1 MSSPLAGLLATTV
14 LLAGC
19 SDEKDGPEIP
29 PDTALPTAAPAYD
42 PDLEAAASVLALVPD
57 EASALVVTD
66 YDRLRLQLGS
76 PELTSADPAEERE
89 EFWRRVDTATAA
101 LSPGLLRPFD
111 DRLRRTYGFTQDD
124 VVWEAHFGNAEEGE
138 TGWVLRFRD
147 DLDMTGVQEAVDAGV
162 GPLAGVQVA
171 TEERVIGMG
180 TTSDP
185 EESWAAQADVA
196 ALVGSPAASTYV
208 ERSCI
213 AFDDAFGEGL
223 RDQLAGGPAEDL
235 GELDELGAFALSLG
249 GDLAT
254 VHLGPGRGDTF
265 ARARLADAL
274 PEGDPSFGAGFLRPV
289 ADPSSGRIGYQL
301 GKPRVAVEL
310 TLARRL
316 PFALCA
322 DAEAESD

>member
-1 MSSPLAGLLATTV
+1 MRSPLAGLLAAAV

-19 SDEKDGPEIP
+19 SDDDDVPEIP

-57 EASALVVTD
+57 DATALVVTD
-66 YDRLRLQLGS
+66 YDQLRLQLGS
-76 PELTSADPAEERE
+76 PDLTSADPAGERDK
-89 EFWRRVDTATAA
+89 FWRRVDTETAA
-101 LSPGLLRPFD
+101 LSPGLLRPLR
-111 DRLRRTYGFTQDD
+111 DRLQRDYGFTQDD
-124 VVWEAHFGNAEEGE
+124 VAWEAHFGNADEGE

-147 DLDMTGVQEAVDAGV
+147 DLDMTGVQQAVDQGV

-171 TEERVIGMG
+171 AEQRVIGTG

-196 ALVGSPAASTYV
+196 ALVGNPAASTYV

-213 AFDDAFGEGL
+213 AFDDAFGEGM
-223 RDQLAGGPAEDL
+223 RDRLAGGPAADL
-235 GELDELGAFALSLG
+235 AELDDLDAFALSLG

-254 VHLGPGRGDTF
+254 VHLGPDRADTF
-265 ARARLADAL
+265 ARARISDTL

-289 ADPSSGRIGYQL
+289 ADPSGGRIGYQL

-322 DAEAESD
+322 D